1 MIGVTDMSKKKD
13 YCPWVFLDRY
23 RTEKWFEGTW
33 PTLPQMVDINADRF
47 ADHHCFRQF
56 TPQEMRFTY
65 AEAREKMIGLANY
78 FIAKGYGKDDKIAVC
93 GKNSVEWA
101 LTFFAITYAGCIVV
115 PLDSHAKDADL
126 VKFMNFAQVKC
137 LVADDE
143 KREALS
149 FDHVE
154 SLEEILSLNNESG
167 TEPSYIL
174 HLLKGTT
181 LNKEASSPRPEDV
194 AAILFTSGTTGIPK
208 GVMLTHE
215 NLVSDCYQAQSNMLI
230 LPTDVFYAILPI
242 HHAYTMQAVMIESLS
257 VGAETIF
264 GKRLVI
270 SQILK
275 ELKQGKVTMFLG
287 VPMIFNKM
295 LSGLMHEVK
304 KKSIIAYGFIR
315 IGMSF
320 SGLIKKLTGKN
331 IGHALFNGLLA
342 NLSLDTNR
350 ICICGGG
357 PLPSSTFKMF
367 NELGIDFVQGYGLTE
382 TSPITHLN
390 PIYAYVETSVGK
402 VCAGIEQKIVNPDA
416 NGNGLIYLRG
426 SCIMKGYYKN
436 QEATDEV
443 LDKDGWFNTGDVG
456 HIDTKGY
463 LYLTGRAKNIIVTEG
478 GKNVFP
484 EEIEAKFQLI
494 DDIAQIC
501 VAPFVKNE
509 KTKAEGIMAIIFPS
523 EALRKGDE
531 AECER
536 KIHEYVQSINKDTPS
551 YKKIE
556 KVVIAKEELSM
567 TSTRKIQRYLVKQQ
581 YANI

>member
-1 MIGVTDMSKKKD
+1 MTKMKD
-13 YCPWVFLDRY
+13 YCPWAFLDTY
-23 RTEKWFEGTW
+23 RTDNWFEGAW

-47 ADHHCFRQF
+47 TDRYCFRQF
-56 TPQEMRFTY
+56 TPKEMRFTY
-65 AEAREKMIGLANY
+65 KEAREKMIGLANY
-78 FIAKGYGKDDKIAVC
+78 FISKGYGKDDKIAVC

-101 LTFFAITYAGCIVV
+101 ISFFAITYAGCIVV
-115 PLDSHAKDADL
+115 PLDAHAKEEDL
-126 VKFMNFAQVKC
+126 IKFMNFAQVKC
-137 LVADDE
+137 LVADDD
-143 KREALS
+143 KRENLALT
-149 FDHVE
+149 HVE
-154 SLEEILSLNNESG
+154 SLEETLSLDNADG
-167 TEPSYIL
+167 TNTSYIL
-174 HLLKGTT
+174 DVCMGTT
-181 LNKEASSPRPEDV
+181 LNKDVPILHAEDV
-194 AAILFTSGTTGIPK
+194 AAILFTSGTTGVPK

-295 LSGLMHEVK
+295 LSGLMHGVK

-320 SGLIKKLTGKN
+320 SGFIKKLTGKN

-416 NGNGLIYLRG
+416 NGNGLIYLKG

-456 HIDTKGY
+456 HIDNKGY

-484 EEIEAKFQLI
+484 EEIEARFQLI
-494 DDIAQIC
+494 DDIEQIC

-523 EALRKGDE
+523 EELRNGDA
-531 AECER
+531 AECEK
-536 KIHEYVQSINKDTPS
+536 KIHEYVRYINKDTPS

-556 KVVIAKEELSM
+556 KIVIAKKELSM
-567 TSTRKIQRYLVKQQ
+567 TSTRKIQRYLVSQQ